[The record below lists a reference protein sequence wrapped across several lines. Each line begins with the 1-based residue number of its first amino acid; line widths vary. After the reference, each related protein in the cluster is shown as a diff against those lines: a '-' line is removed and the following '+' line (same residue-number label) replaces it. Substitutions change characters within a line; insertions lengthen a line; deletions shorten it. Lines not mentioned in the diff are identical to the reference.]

1 MDELG
6 DRGRGHADPEFVV
19 LDFLGNA
26 DEHEPAS
33 ARLRP
38 TRSLSQEMCRGDT
51 RFGSASVSLV

>member
-26 DEHEPAS
+26 DEHGAS
-33 ARLRP
+33 LRN
-38 TRSLSQEMCRGDT
+38 R
-51 RFGSASVSLV
+51 A